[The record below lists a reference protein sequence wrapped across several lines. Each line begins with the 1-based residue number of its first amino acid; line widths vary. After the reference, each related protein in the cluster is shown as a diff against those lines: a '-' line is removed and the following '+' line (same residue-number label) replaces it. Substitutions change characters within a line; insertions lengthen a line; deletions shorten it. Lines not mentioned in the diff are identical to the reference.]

1 MAFAALANLLNLP
14 QKDEP
19 DLSVLAEA
27 VRRWPEEG
35 ALYLLRCARV
45 IPKDQSLEA
54 TGEARAGRWPGR
66 FLRKRTAFPW
76 RWIRP
81 GLSSKRRPPRWRNTW
96 PSIAPKAPSYAHAEE
111 NWRRVI
117 LRRPL
122 RFRWPSRVWLRRIRW
137 QPNWSVAVNARHV
150 MSPALCYDAGHSG

>member
-54 TGEARAGRWPGR
+54 TGEAGRALARKISTETDGLPLALDQAGA
-66 FLRKRTAFPW
+66 FLEE
-76 RWIRP
+76 
-81 GLSSKRRPPRWRNTW
+81 
-96 PSIAPKAPSYAHAEE
+96 APSTLAEYLALYRAE
-111 NWRRVI
+111 GALLRARRGK
-117 LRRPL
+117 LAPGH
-122 RFRWPSRVWLRRIRW
+122 PSATITF
-137 QPNWSVAVNARHV
+137 SVAFARV
-150 MSPALCYDAGHSG
+150 AAANPVAAELVRGC